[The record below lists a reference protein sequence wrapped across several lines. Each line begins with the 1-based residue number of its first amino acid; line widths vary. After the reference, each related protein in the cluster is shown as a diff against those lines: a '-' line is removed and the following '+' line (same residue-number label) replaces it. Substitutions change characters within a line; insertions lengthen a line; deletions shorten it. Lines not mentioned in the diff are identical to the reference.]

1 MQKQRTQRLVYAAIL
16 AAQAIVIGYFEAFL
30 PSPAAFAP
38 GAKLGLANL
47 MTVVALFS
55 LPPMYSF
62 VIVFL
67 RVFATALMFGTF
79 STFLYSIMGGLFSLV
94 AMLAI
99 KQLGPKRVSLIGIST
114 VGGFM
119 HNLGQLTVAAM
130 IAQSPAIYN
139 YLPILTLAGVTAGF
153 FIGVI
158 GNYLIVH
165 LSSTQLFRND
175 AHFHQQYQQWIKP

>member
-1 MQKQRTQRLVYAAIL
+1 MNKVHTERLVYAALL
-16 AAQAIVIGYFEAFL
+16 AAQAIVIGYFEAFI
-30 PSPAAFAP
+30 PSPVAFAP

-55 LPPMYSF
+55 LPPIYSF

-79 STFLYSIMGGLFSLV
+79 STFLYSITGGLFSLI
-94 AMLAI
+94 AMWSI
-99 KQLGPKRVSLIGIST
+99 KQLGAKRVSLIGVST

-119 HNLGQLTVAAM
+119 HNFGQLSVAAF

-139 YLPILTLAGVTAGF
+139 YLPILTLAGIAAGF

-158 GNYLIVH
+158 GNSLIAN
-165 LSSTQLFRND
+165 LSATQLFRND
-175 AHFHQQYQQWIKP
+175 PEFRTLYTQWITP